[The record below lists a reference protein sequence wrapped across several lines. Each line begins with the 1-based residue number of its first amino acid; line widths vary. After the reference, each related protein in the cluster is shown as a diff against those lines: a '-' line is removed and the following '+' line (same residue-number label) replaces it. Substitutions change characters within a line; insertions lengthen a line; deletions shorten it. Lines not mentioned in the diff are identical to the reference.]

1 MNPYRLG
8 DQTGCDYCEYRS
20 VCGFDG
26 RMPGYG
32 YRAEE
37 KLKDEEIW
45 EKISEQTGQKQK
57 KRDAGKD
64 SGGSVV

>member
-1 MNPYRLG
+1 
-8 DQTGCDYCEYRS
+8 
-20 VCGFDG
+20 
-26 RMPGYG
+26 MPGYG